1 MADLIV
7 LQKWDCWDGL
17 CWCLILGG
25 WYNPTIWP
33 RHCLYPKISG
43 WTKPPKRRF
52 YCDRSQ
58 AFLPKEGV
66 RHQRRRPMSSSQVVS
81 SLCWRACRRGW
92 DGSSQVFF
100 KRLSGGITINDG
112 WRWMDD
118 GWMDGLDGLDG
129 HPRRKWGPRSD
140 FMVNCSQD
148 KFVDER
154 NSLESEE
161 QVGSSSWKKLGFTNM
176 KPYIKSWAQLTY

>member
-1 MADLIV
+1 M
-7 LQKWDCWDGL
+7 DG
-17 CWCLILGG
+17 
-25 WYNPTIWP
+25 
-33 RHCLYPKISG
+33 
-43 WTKPPKRRF
+43 
-52 YCDRSQ
+52 
-58 AFLPKEGV
+58 
-66 RHQRRRPMSSSQVVS
+66 
-81 SLCWRACRRGW
+81 
-92 DGSSQVFF
+92 
-100 KRLSGGITINDG
+100 
-112 WRWMDD
+112 D